1 VTNAQIVSIERL
13 TQIGEKTSLSHYW
26 LAQFLMIKLRLGN
39 TLCNSMIVC
48 LLNSLVGGPS

>member
-48 LLNSLVGGPS
+48 LPNSLVGGPS